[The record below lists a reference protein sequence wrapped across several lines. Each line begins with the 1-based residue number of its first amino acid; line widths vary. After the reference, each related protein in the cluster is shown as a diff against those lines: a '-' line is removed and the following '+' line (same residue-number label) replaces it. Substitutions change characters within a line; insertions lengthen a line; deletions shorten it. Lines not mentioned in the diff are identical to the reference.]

1 MDCSGFAAV
10 QFPTLP
16 IRPQTVSSKTPRFLG
31 FDGTGMGYQV
41 PITCLTCKGSQVQ
54 VLVRPPNK
62 SKAFSQFSAS
72 RSDDCAPFCAPSPS
86 GLRTSGIPH
95 DCSRA
100 AIAACLACVRMCE

>member
-16 IRPQTVSSKTPRFLG
+16 IRPQTASSKTRKFLG

-54 VLVRPPNK
+54 VLVRPPNYL
-62 SKAFSQFSAS
+62 STD
-72 RSDDCAPFCAPSPS
+72 R
-86 GLRTSGIPH
+86 RTS
-95 DCSRA
+95 CAVRQVAYLLRKSSRA
-100 AIAACLACVRMCE
+100 NSRANR